1 MEVILPQPV
10 QMVTSN
16 VPAFLA
22 KLWKMVD
29 DPETNHLIEW
39 GDEGNSFVI
48 HNHGEF
54 EQTLL
59 PYYYKH
65 SNMASFVRQLNMYG
79 FHKKVGIDSGGL
91 KSEHVEEQ
99 EFYHPYFLR
108 GQEHLLENIKRKIAS
123 SKAPAGVP
131 VPNLVP
137 ASINSEKINSV
148 VTEVNKIKENQEDM
162 DGKLDT
168 MKKENEALW
177 REVVS
182 LRQKHLS
189 QQKIVNKLIQFLV
202 SLVSQPRG
210 RMPGGL
216 TASGNNA
223 LKRSN
228 LSLAFE
234 GAAPSKERKIS
245 GSSDIH
251 QIPKYDQRSGPTIQE
266 VLPEES
272 VDFMTT
278 ETQPKSVVPPMS
290 PFSEAVAAAVGT
302 AINPYL
308 VDNSTPTQNS
318 ATTLTLHSG
327 TDSNN
332 MQHTNFQQ
340 SSPSGSSSSGPK
352 RPTLHRELSRE
363 DMDLEVN
370 TVQKD
375 LDHLK
380 DMLSGQITLDS
391 SLISNLFNPDESLSA
406 LFGTQDLNLGPF
418 SPPTVSQSSSSGVLQ
433 PLEMEMPTSRD
444 AALLAIS
451 SASAAQE
458 PEAQAYIQNSNEL
471 DDQPPLFEFADI
483 DDMDEQIDVV
493 SPTPANTGEKQKN
506 TRTIRMPMIT
516 NDDLS
521 LNTPLISSGDDQ
533 DNPLLKSI
541 INRKKK

>member
-1 MEVILPQPV
+1 MIS
-10 QMVTSN
+10 SN
-16 VPAFLA
+16 SVCMFQLFG
-22 KLWKMVD
+22 
-29 DPETNHLIEW
+29 TY
-39 GDEGNSFVI
+39 GNYCI
-48 HNHGEF
+48 
-54 EQTLL
+54 
-59 PYYYKH
+59 
-65 SNMASFVRQLNMYG
+65 NMY
-79 FHKKVGIDSGGL
+79 
-91 KSEHVEEQ
+91 
-99 EFYHPYFLR
+99 FY
-108 GQEHLLENIKRKIAS
+108 
-123 SKAPAGVP
+123 
-131 VPNLVP
+131 
-137 ASINSEKINSV
+137 
-148 VTEVNKIKENQEDM
+148 
-162 DGKLDT
+162 
-168 MKKENEALW
+168 
-177 REVVS
+177 S
-182 LRQKHLS
+182 L
-189 QQKIVNKLIQFLV
+189 
-202 SLVSQPRG
+202 
-210 RMPGGL
+210 
-216 TASGNNA
+216 
-223 LKRSN
+223 
-228 LSLAFE
+228 
-234 GAAPSKERKIS
+234 
-245 GSSDIH
+245 
-251 QIPKYDQRSGPTIQE
+251 
-266 VLPEES
+266 
-272 VDFMTT
+272 
-278 ETQPKSVVPPMS
+278 VVPPMS